1 MISILVYQLSFY
13 KYILDLSLWSGTSP
27 IVYKLARKKQ
37 IIFHFMINRLLKY
50 AAAVFRQKKEFIQW
64 RSTKQK
70 LLEILKIIFF
80 FILMKSENEAV
91 MAQKP

>member
-1 MISILVYQLSFY
+1 MLKNMISILVYQLSFY

-37 IIFHFMINRLLKY
+37 IIFHFMIILY
-50 AAAVFRQKKEFIQW
+50 YYYKEFIQW